1 MHRSHSSDRR
11 RGFCTCGAVLL
22 VICLAALL
30 SIGETAPAEPAGA
43 KATEEIAA
51 RVNGDPITVPE
62 LNRIFLAHVKVP
74 YSTVQADPRAQEIR
88 RQLLDTLIDRALLV
102 QQAKKQRMTVPPQ
115 ALEEAVQVLIQRFPA
130 RESFEEAL
138 QAEGLTFEGI
148 TQDLGDQLLRKQLV
162 QNEIVEKIS
171 LNPND
176 IPGFYEQHQSRYMA
190 QEQVRA
196 RHILIKVPPDMGEA
210 DEAKLRDR
218 ANKARARARKGESF
232 AKLAQELSEDT
243 SRSNGGDL
251 GFFKRGQMVGPF
263 EESAFALKVGEI
275 SGLVRT
281 PFGYH
286 IIKVEERTSAKQ
298 LPFEEVKEQVQEDL
312 MREHTV
318 ARYQEYMG
326 GLRGKATIE
335 VSFP

>member
-218 ANKARARARKGESF
+218 ANTLRLSHHQSRGTHVGKTAPVRGSERAGAGGFDARAYSRTLSGVHGGIARQSDYRGF
-232 AKLAQELSEDT
+232 IPLS
-243 SRSNGGDL
+243 L
-251 GFFKRGQMVGPF
+251 
-263 EESAFALKVGEI
+263 
-275 SGLVRT
+275 
-281 PFGYH
+281 
-286 IIKVEERTSAKQ
+286 
-298 LPFEEVKEQVQEDL
+298 
-312 MREHTV
+312 
-318 ARYQEYMG
+318 
-326 GLRGKATIE
+326 
-335 VSFP
+335 